1 MTVGT
6 TFVSTGSGVTLT
18 VAETFAD
25 GTFFATQDGRTFERG
40 VWHMTDV
47 DGAETESVW
56 AEVWRF
62 GTRLFH
68 GTVDSVSRR
77 VTQVG

>member
-6 TFVSTGSGVTLT
+6 TFVSTGSGITLT
-18 VAETFAD
+18 VAETFGD
-25 GTFFATQDGRTFERG
+25 GTFFASQDGRTFERG
-40 VWHMTDV
+40 VWHTGD
-47 DGAETESVW
+47 ETGDSVW
-56 AEVWRF
+56 VEVWRF

-77 VTQVG
+77 VTQTG

>member
-6 TFVSTGSGVTLT
+6 QFVSTGSGVTLT

-25 GTFFATQDGRTFERG
+25 GTFFATQDGKTFERG
-40 VWHMTDV
+40 VWH
-47 DGAETESVW
+47 DGVETESVW